1 MADTNLKDKG
11 GIFKHGGGAIRVV
24 TCSDAGI
31 LIGSD
36 FTDLGYIEVTEFYDE
51 RGDEDIFDET
61 GKVVKRRTT
70 NRTVGMDATLMQ
82 ANAEVI
88 TFLMETNTEST
99 YYHLYYKR
107 SKTGDVNGKTQE
119 LFAAIAQIK
128 PSIRIRSGDQKIPIR
143 IVFLPNESAVVID
156 NTPTNLFD
164 SLALGDV
171 TIAADAYYKIVETT
185 VV

>member
-1 MADTNLKDKG
+1 MADLNLKDKG
-11 GIFKHGGGAIRVV
+11 GIFKHGGGALRVV
-24 TCSDAGI
+24 TCSDAGVV
-31 LIGSD
+31 IGTD

-70 NRTVGMDATLMQ
+70 DRTVGMDVTLMQ
-82 ANAEVI
+82 ANVEII
-88 TFLMETNTEST
+88 TWLMETNTEQT

-107 SKTGDVNGKTQE
+107 SKSGDVNGKTQE

-171 TIAADAYYKIVETT
+171 TIAADTYWEIVETT
-185 VV
+185 LV

>member
-1 MADTNLKDKG
+1 MADLNLKDKG
-11 GIFKHGGGAIRVV
+11 GIFKHGGGILRVV
-24 TCSDAGI
+24 ICDDAGT
-31 LIGSD
+31 LVGAD

-70 NRTVGMDATLMQ
+70 DRTVGLDATLMQ
-82 ANAEVI
+82 ANKEI
-88 TFLMETNTEST
+88 FDFLMTTNTEQT

-107 SKTGDVNGKTQE
+107 SKTGDVNAKTQE
-119 LFAAIAQIK
+119 LFGAIAQIK
-128 PSIRIRSGDQKIPIR
+128 PSFRIRSGDQKIPIR
-143 IVFLPNESAVVID
+143 IVLLPNESAVVID

-171 TIAADAYYKIVETT
+171 TIAANTYWTLVETA
-185 VV
+185 